1 MKLLTK
7 ALREKLLANG
17 ARPGA
22 DHKPPVKLF
31 FPASAATWLLTHLDP
46 EDPDIAGC
54 LADLGMGH
62 PEIGSVRISELA
74 VFRGRFGLGI
84 ERDLH
89 FRPKHALSIYAEA
102 ARAAGRI
109 VEYGPELDAA
119 AARRKDAA
127 VTA

>member
-7 ALREKLLANG
+7 ALRAKLLANG

-22 DHKPPVKLF
+22 DHKPPLKLF
-31 FPASAATWLLTHLDP
+31 NPTGSATWLVSELDP
-46 EDPDIAGC
+46 EDPDIAHC

-74 VFRGRFGLGI
+74 AFRGRFGLGI

-89 FRPKHALSIYAEA
+89 FRPKHAMSTYAEA

-109 VEYGPELDAA
+109 VERGPELDAA
-119 AARRKDAA
+119 NRRGTDTAAT
-127 VTA
+127 V

>member
-7 ALREKLLANG
+7 ALRQKLLANG
-17 ARPGA
+17 AKRA
-22 DHKPPVKLF
+22 DHRPVVKWF
-31 FPASAATWLLTHLDP
+31 YPCGAATWLASELDP
-46 EDPDIAGC
+46 EDPDIAHC

-74 VFRGRFGLGI
+74 AFRGRFGLGI

-89 FRPKHALSIYAEA
+89 FRPKHALSIYAKA